1 MTSLAMR
8 THGTRMQPQPAP
20 VNPNGFT
27 RSSSDKR
34 FLSCCLAALLLL
46 PCWAFPNK
54 AKPLSNASA
63 KSIRLYPENIRLSSP
78 GTSQNF
84 LVAVIDENGLPTD
97 VTLACRITSNANV
110 VTVDQSKGFLIG
122 KSPGVAQIRVTLG
135 NFRHQAQVTVSDRP
149 AEMSVHFARDVISI
163 LTTKGCNGSG
173 CHGSPAGQSGFKL
186 SLFGYDAEADYQM
199 IVKKNNGRRVDLQKP
214 EQSLLL
220 LKPSF
225 AIPHG
230 GGQVLSPNSE
240 EYLTL
245 LRWLQQG
252 ARKDSDGVRLQR
264 LEVYPTRQILVGTGI
279 KQRLVVIGRLSDG
292 TTRDMTR
299 EVRYLVADDTV
310 GTATS
315 SGELTV
321 SAPGLTTVTARAM
334 GQVAAA
340 QLGVILSRPG
350 PDYPKT
356 TGNNFIDDLVFSKMK
371 QMNVIPYPLSSDRE
385 FIRRV
390 FLDAIGVLPTPE
402 EVQAFVADTGSD
414 KRTRLIDALLDRT
427 EFASHWTVKF
437 EDWFRNCQLNSQGR
451 SMGTFKDWIREW
463 VAEDRP
469 YDEVVRELLTS
480 QGDSILTPAVNFW
493 HPATDFML
501 KKFSINKAVPT
512 ISRLFLGVRLECA
525 ECHNHPLENLT
536 QNDFYGLAAFLG
548 RLEVK
553 HGYGEYRRTWFLA
566 DTGEVEHPITKM
578 PVAMKFLSGDT
589 PQVSDGTD
597 RRTVLADWIVSA
609 KNPYFARA
617 TVNRIWHEYFGIG
630 IVEPFDDFRS
640 TNMPTNSDLLDH
652 LAEHFVASGFRFK
665 ELHKVI
671 LNSRAYQLSS
681 KDPSRKTE
689 PILVERLLFVRY
701 APRKLPAEVLLDS
714 ISQVTGIAHSFR
726 GYPLGTSAKD
736 IYVPDGPD
744 YFLVAFG
751 LPRRDVLADRVKSP
765 TLSQALHL
773 MNGEPVNEKV
783 QAEDNI
789 LGRLLARGSADAEVV
804 QQIFE
809 RAYARAPSAREAQ
822 MILDHLASEQ
832 AAGRDQRRA
841 LDSVLWSVLNSKEF
855 QLNH

>member
-1 MTSLAMR
+1 MQQQNCVMRLAC
-8 THGTRMQPQPAP
+8 
-20 VNPNGFT
+20 VNPNGFAP
-27 RSSSDKR
+27 DKR
-34 FLSCCLAALLLL
+34 FLSYLLAAFFLL
-46 PCWAFPNK
+46 PCWGFPEK
-54 AKPLSNASA
+54 AKSLSNASV
-63 KSIRLYPENIRLSSP
+63 KSLRLYPENIRLSSP

-84 LVAVIDENGLPTD
+84 LVLLIDENGLPTD
-97 VTLACRITSNANV
+97 VTFACRIISSNADV
-110 VTVDQSKGFLIG
+110 VAVDQSKAFLIG
-122 KSPGVAQIRVTLG
+122 KSPGVAQIRLALG
-135 NFRHQAQVTVSDRP
+135 NLRHQAQVTVSDRP

-199 IVKKNNGRRVDLQKP
+199 IVKTHNGRRVDLQKP

-230 GGQVLSPNSE
+230 GGQVLPHNSE

-245 LRWLQQG
+245 LKWLQQG
-252 ARKDSDGVRLQR
+252 ATKDSDGERLQK
-264 LEVYPTRQILVGTGI
+264 LEVYPARQILVGAGS
-279 KQRLVVIGRLSDG
+279 KQRLVVVGRLSDG

-299 EVRYLVADDTV
+299 EVRYLVGDDAV
-310 GTATS
+310 GTVAS
-315 SGELTV
+315 SGELTG

-340 QLGVILSRPG
+340 QLGVILAHPG

-356 TGNNFIDDLVFSKMK
+356 VGNNSIDDFVFSKMK
-371 QMNVIPYPLSSDRE
+371 QMNVVPYPLSSDRE

-414 KRTRLIDALLDRT
+414 KRTRLIDSLLDRT

-451 SMGTFKDWIREW
+451 SMGTFKDWVREW

-512 ISRLFLGVRLECA
+512 VSRLFLGVRLECA

-536 QNDFYGLAAFLG
+536 QNDFYGLSAFLA
-548 RLEVK
+548 RLRVK

-566 DTGEVEHPITKM
+566 DSGEVEHPITRA
-578 PVAMKFLSGDT
+578 PAAMKFLGAEI
-589 PQVSDGTD
+589 PRVSDNTD
-597 RRTVLADWIVSA
+597 RRMVLANWIVSP
-609 KNPYFARA
+609 KNPYFGRA
-617 TVNRIWHEYFGIG
+617 TVNRIWHEYFGVG

-640 TNMPTNSDLLDH
+640 TNMPTNPELLDH
-652 LAEHFVASGFRFK
+652 LARHFVANGFRFK
-665 ELHKVI
+665 GLHRVI
-671 LNSRAYQLSS
+671 LNSWAYQLSS
-681 KDPSRKTE
+681 KDPSRKAE
-689 PILVERLLFVRY
+689 PSAVERLLFVRY
-701 APRKLPAEVLLDS
+701 TPRKLPAEVLLDS
-714 ISQVTGIAHSFR
+714 ISQVTGTPHSFR
-726 GYPLGTSAKD
+726 GYPPGTSAKD

-751 LPRRDVLADRVKSP
+751 LPRRDVLSDRVKSP

-773 MNGEPVNEKV
+773 MNGESVNEKV

-789 LGRLLARGSADAEVV
+789 LGHLLAQRLSDADVI
-804 QQIFE
+804 QCLFE
-809 RAYARAPSAREAQ
+809 RAYARAPSTGEAQ
-822 MILDHLASEQ
+822 LILDHLASEQ
-832 AAGRDQRRA
+832 AAGRGKRQA
-841 LDSVLWSVLNSKEF
+841 LESVLWSVLNSKEF